1 MSVQEMMKRFEE
13 TRVSDSAAPA
23 GPRPRGQVARRTASF
38 RTTAPLQPRLRHR
51 NSEGRIGLTRS
62 RPVSAHVSPLLRERP
77 AVLKRNAAL
86 KARVSDRVRD
96 MERRPS
102 AERAAESKDSP
113 SPPLPVKA
121 GQTNGEVTGSRP
133 AHRPLT
139 RVTAADPAPRP
150 VTAPPV
156 NHVSV
161 VNHTPAVRAPVK
173 SAQDPDNNNGPMKP
187 GRLNRRTVIPTA
199 ATQGLTEDFSS
210 LPLPT
215 GPPPRKPPRTFAHD
229 VYVQARQSSA
239 AGAETAAGGAGAAVV
254 PAAATTVTIRR
265 SSSGPRPAIAR
276 KPSDLGRRRSGRL
289 ETFQPLPAPA
299 DPPASARDSPSPAE
313 HVYAEPTVPR
323 RELPPP
329 PPSPPPPPPPGR
341 NRRPVRQGPVEPY
354 AVSSPLRRT
363 ASDET
368 LYGTLSREH
377 VYERLP
383 NAKTRPVSASSSA
396 GSPPGL
402 RRHHAFKRHER
413 PSLRQPPARPPPP
426 ALARVQRQ
434 IRIAGRDDG
443 PPPSPR
449 IGDDDPSPRAPLPRI
464 GDDDPSPRTLSPRI
478 GDDDPSPRAPS
489 PRIGDDD
496 PSPRAGDGGGPAGD
510 GGGPPSPRAG
520 DDARPLD
527 SGPPPS
533 LVGGSPSPAPVGDG
547 RPPPPPRAGDGG
559 GPAGDGGG
567 PPSPRAGDGG
577 PPPPPAGDGQPPTSL
592 RLAGGDP
599 LEGSVERAE
608 GRMGCLLT
616 AVSADG
622 DPADPEQRSE
632 RWKAGPLAL
641 RRKNY
646 LRRVS
651 TQMGGS
657 RPRLSVSPPERLFD
671 ALLVVALS
679 ADAEG
684 RLEPCVVSR
693 YPPDVS
699 LEADVAPFCFPD
711 AARWQRAPDVWGR
724 SAADGGAAYTLVVT
738 DQHGGR
744 SYGFCRRLTAHTGQE
759 DAVTLPIAYCLL
771 TRHDAPAF
779 YSKLLAALLEHHG
792 TSEQHRLSV
801 LDELYGRP
809 FPLPGGSVSVPPVP
823 ATCPGDETE
832 TITNGT
838 HTEAKPKQVRRP
850 LDPRLEEDGLFLL
863 VRRLGVDLVLSAA
876 VSALQS
882 ALCPFVWQHC
892 LIPVVPCGLAELL
905 AVPSPFIMGALPETR
920 PLDHLNGQE
929 DVICVDLDE
938 PSLVQSVGDEAT
950 ILPRRLSRTLAEALK
965 LAACLPGGD
974 PAPGVA
980 SVMLAETLL
989 RLFVEVC
996 GHYRG
1001 HLTTQQDGRPVLQT
1015 CPVSRP
1021 PVAVMLLASLCVIRS
1036 WRRRQ
1041 SDDVREFLEWFTE
1054 TAMFAAFIESC
1065 EQQPESPA
1073 VSLFDRR
1080 VMEQHGYEEP
1090 GCHGLLRGT
1099 KQLGKALGGRF
1110 KFRLPS

>member
-1 MSVQEMMKRFEE
+1 
-13 TRVSDSAAPA
+13 
-23 GPRPRGQVARRTASF
+23 
-38 RTTAPLQPRLRHR
+38 
-51 NSEGRIGLTRS
+51 
-62 RPVSAHVSPLLRERP
+62 
-77 AVLKRNAAL
+77 
-86 KARVSDRVRD
+86 
-96 MERRPS
+96 
-102 AERAAESKDSP
+102 
-113 SPPLPVKA
+113 
-121 GQTNGEVTGSRP
+121 
-133 AHRPLT
+133 
-139 RVTAADPAPRP
+139 
-150 VTAPPV
+150 
-156 NHVSV
+156 
-161 VNHTPAVRAPVK
+161 
-173 SAQDPDNNNGPMKP
+173 
-187 GRLNRRTVIPTA
+187 
-199 ATQGLTEDFSS
+199 
-210 LPLPT
+210 
-215 GPPPRKPPRTFAHD
+215 
-229 VYVQARQSSA
+229 
-239 AGAETAAGGAGAAVV
+239 
-254 PAAATTVTIRR
+254 
-265 SSSGPRPAIAR
+265 
-276 KPSDLGRRRSGRL
+276 
-289 ETFQPLPAPA
+289 
-299 DPPASARDSPSPAE
+299 
-313 HVYAEPTVPR
+313 
-323 RELPPP
+323 
-329 PPSPPPPPPPGR
+329 
-341 NRRPVRQGPVEPY
+341 
-354 AVSSPLRRT
+354 
-363 ASDET
+363 
-368 LYGTLSREH
+368 
-377 VYERLP
+377 
-383 NAKTRPVSASSSA
+383 
-396 GSPPGL
+396 
-402 RRHHAFKRHER
+402 
-413 PSLRQPPARPPPP
+413 
-426 ALARVQRQ
+426 
-434 IRIAGRDDG
+434 
-443 PPPSPR
+443 
-449 IGDDDPSPRAPLPRI
+449 
-464 GDDDPSPRTLSPRI
+464 
-478 GDDDPSPRAPS
+478 
-489 PRIGDDD
+489 
-496 PSPRAGDGGGPAGD
+496 
-510 GGGPPSPRAG
+510 
-520 DDARPLD
+520 
-527 SGPPPS
+527 
-533 LVGGSPSPAPVGDG
+533 
-547 RPPPPPRAGDGG
+547 
-559 GPAGDGGG
+559 
-567 PPSPRAGDGG
+567 
-577 PPPPPAGDGQPPTSL
+577 
-592 RLAGGDP
+592 
-599 LEGSVERAE
+599 
-608 GRMGCLLT
+608 
-616 AVSADG
+616 
-622 DPADPEQRSE
+622 
-632 RWKAGPLAL
+632 
-641 RRKNY
+641 
-646 LRRVS
+646 
-651 TQMGGS
+651 MGGS

-838 HTEAKPKQVRRP
+838 HTEVKPKQVRRP

-863 VRRLGVDLVLSAA
+863 VRRLGVDLFIKLFGSALLERKIVLYSAHLGVLSAA

-920 PLDHLNGQE
+920 PLDHLNDQE

-1001 HLTTQQDGRPVLQT
+1001 HLTTQQDGRPVLQRESFVEAA
-1015 CPVSRP
+1015 P
-1021 PVAVMLLASLCVIRS
+1021 
-1036 WRRRQ
+1036 